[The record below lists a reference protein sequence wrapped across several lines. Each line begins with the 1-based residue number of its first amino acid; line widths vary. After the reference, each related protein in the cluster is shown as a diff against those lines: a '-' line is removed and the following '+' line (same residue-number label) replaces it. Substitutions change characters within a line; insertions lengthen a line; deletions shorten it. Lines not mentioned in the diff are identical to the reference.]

1 MDAQLIYWG
10 GLAGLLAL
18 GVAILRVVVVSARD
32 TSRSLRG
39 QDKELAELKGDVA
52 GLDAKVSGL
61 AEGQAE
67 LRADMKA
74 GQAELRA
81 DMKAG
86 QTGLKADMNAGYAG
100 LDARVAGLEKGQAAL
115 DAKVAGLEKGQ
126 ERIDRNV
133 LQVVRG
139 LGEVRGELKR
149 IAPREKVAAGGS

>member
-1 MDAQLIYWG
+1 MDAQLINWG

-67 LRADMKA
+67 LKGGQVRLEDHIIQLA
-74 GQAELRA
+74 G
-81 DMKAG
+81 
-86 QTGLKADMNAGYAG
+86 
-100 LDARVAGLEKGQAAL
+100 
-115 DAKVAGLEKGQ
+115 
-126 ERIDRNV
+126 
-133 LQVVRG
+133 G
-139 LGEVRGELKR
+139 LGEVKGELKR

>member
-1 MDAQLIYWG
+1 MDAQLINWG

-74 GQAELRA
+74 GQAELKA

-86 QTGLKADMNAGYAG
+86 QTELKGGQVRLEDHIIQLAG
-100 LDARVAGLEKGQAAL
+100 
-115 DAKVAGLEKGQ
+115 
-126 ERIDRNV
+126 
-133 LQVVRG
+133 G
-139 LGEVRGELKR
+139 LGEVKGELKR